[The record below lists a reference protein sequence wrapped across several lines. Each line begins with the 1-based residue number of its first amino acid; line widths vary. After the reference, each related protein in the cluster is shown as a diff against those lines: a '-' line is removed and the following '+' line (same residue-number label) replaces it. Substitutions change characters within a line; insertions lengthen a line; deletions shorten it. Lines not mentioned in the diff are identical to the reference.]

1 MTDRMTAAQL
11 VAHTNAQHRAK
22 RVDHE
27 GPIHRAILAML
38 DRLLPDDA
46 VVHHSPN
53 EVDMQGPKVAK
64 AIAKARVL
72 GTVKGWPD
80 IEIIW
85 RGRAYFIEVKAP
97 KGTVQDSQARCHAIL
112 AVAGCPVIIARSADE
127 AEAALRDLGVIPIA
141 VHAAIERG
149 DSDNLRPFRS
159 IGGLSGD
166 LVAQAVSKQRL
177 AE

>member
-1 MTDRMTAAQL
+1 MNDRMTAAQL

-22 RVDHE
+22 PIDRE

-38 DRLLPDDA
+38 ERLLPDAA

-53 EVDMQGPKVAK
+53 EVDMQGPEVAK
-64 AIAKARVL
+64 AIAKARGL

-85 RGRAYFIEVKAP
+85 RGRVYFIEVKAP

-127 AEAALRDLGVIPIA
+127 AEAALRDAGVIPDA
-141 VHAAIERG
+141 VHAAIARG
-149 DSDNLRPFRS
+149 DSDNLRPVR
-159 IGGLSGD
+159 GQG
-166 LVAQAVSKQRL
+166 
-177 AE
+177 

>member
-38 DRLLPDDA
+38 DLRLPDDA

-141 VHAAIERG
+141 VHAAIERCERCKLG
-149 DSDNLRPFRS
+149 AVIVDAAVVDLYVSNQGRWNDRP
-159 IGGLSGD
+159 
-166 LVAQAVSKQRL
+166 
-177 AE
+177 

>member
-1 MTDRMTAAQL
+1 MTERMTAAQL
-11 VAHTNAQHRAK
+11 VAHTNAHHRAK
-22 RVDHE
+22 RINHE

-53 EVDMQGPKVAK
+53 EVDMQGPKVAR
-64 AIAKARVL
+64 AIAKARGL
-72 GTVKGWPD
+72 GTQKGWPD

-85 RGRAYFIEVKAP
+85 RGRVYFIEVKAP

-127 AEAALRDLGVIPIA
+127 AEAALRDAGVIPNA
-141 VHAAIERG
+141 VQADVSRG
-149 DSDNLRPFRS
+149 DSDNLRKGAR
-159 IGGLSGD
+159 
-166 LVAQAVSKQRL
+166 
-177 AE
+177 